1 MPPATYR
8 GNPSTGNLRTLQRG
22 GLPPSLAPLVRNP
35 FTQPRHYHP
44 FIFYIVGR
52 GLDPSATFRPTPA
65 NGSPVGEKFIP
76 PAHLPPPLTS
86 AGRRGRRPLQRQPA
100 WLLLTVNGPGGL
112 GSGRPTS
119 ITNTHHTKQKAGAN
133 ISFAPAVLLLRSH
146 SLITLFVIF
155 RTVSASSWE
164 SSYLYANFDCPFKT
178 LTNCSLDLP
187 SGSLFAQKH
196 LWNGVMFV
204 IKIVL
209 GVVGLMPRTKAS

>member
-1 MPPATYR
+1 MPGP
-8 GNPSTGNLRTLQRG
+8 
-22 GLPPSLAPLVRNP
+22 
-35 FTQPRHYHP
+35 QPCHCRP
-44 FIFYIVGR
+44 FIFCIVGR
-52 GLDPSATFRPTPA
+52 GLDRLT
-65 NGSPVGEKFIP
+65 
-76 PAHLPPPLTS
+76 AHNE
-86 AGRRGRRPLQRQPA
+86 RRQPA
-100 WLLLTVNGPGGL
+100 KLARSCGCLPCRGKHCSLPDFAPLNRGPTLTTPHLRGASGTPPPTTQSAGLLITANVRGGL
-112 GSGRPTS
+112 GAGRPTS
-119 ITNTHHTKQKAGAN
+119 HCRLTTHTKQKAGAN

-164 SSYLYANFDCPFKT
+164 SSYLYANFVCPFKT

-209 GVVGLMPRTKAS
+209 GVMGLMPRTKAS